1 MKICIIGHSG
11 KIGTYLLN
19 SLKKFNCTIHIISQI
34 EEDINNQN
42 VFIHKGDIRKRDID
56 FKNFLNNC
64 DIFLNLVGEFRDEK
78 NMENLNVIFFN
89 ELIEKCL
96 YYSNKFNKKIHFV
109 HISSCSVFG
118 YTNQSR
124 VLNENSQKKPNT
136 LYGITKLQSEDILL
150 KNINNNLFT
159 FAILR
164 PSAIIFNND
173 NTNSFNM
180 LIKLLKFR
188 FVIFFGYKDHVLNYV
203 HIEDVIDAI
212 LLLAFDNNAKNQTF
226 NLSNDTKLE
235 QVINALKI
243 INKDKY
249 IIYIHSK
256 LFSNIFMFI
265 RKILK
270 SYILLPDVRV
280 LTYRTHYD
288 SNKIQ
293 DKLNFKFKKKVPD
306 FIANLKK

>member
-34 EEDINNQN
+34 EENNNQN
-42 VFIHKGDIRKRDID
+42 IIIHKGNIRKKD
-56 FKNFLNNC
+56 FNYEKFLNNC
-64 DIFLNLVGEFRDEK
+64 DIFFNLVGEYKDEK
-78 NMENLNVIFFN
+78 NMVNLNVIFFN
-89 ELIEKCL
+89 ELIDKCL
-96 YYSNKFNKKIHFV
+96 YYSKKFKKKIHFI

-136 LYGITKLQSEDILL
+136 LYGKTKLQSEDILL
-150 KNINNNLFT
+150 KNINNNLLT

-164 PSAIIFNND
+164 PSAIIFNNN

-180 LIKLLKFR
+180 LIKLLKLR
-188 FVIFFGYKDHVLNYV
+188 FVIFFGYKNHILNYV
-203 HIEDVIDAI
+203 HIDDVINAI
-212 LLLAFDNNAKNQTF
+212 LLLAFDTNAKNQIF

-235 QVINALKI
+235 KLIDALKGV
-243 INKDKY
+243 NKNKY
-249 IIYIHSK
+249 IIYIYSE
-256 LFSNIFMFI
+256 LVSNIFMFF
-265 RKILK
+265 RKMLK
-270 SYILLPDVRV
+270 NYILLPDVRI
-280 LTYRTHYD
+280 LTYKTHYD

-293 DKLNFKFKKKVPD
+293 KELNFKFKKEIPD